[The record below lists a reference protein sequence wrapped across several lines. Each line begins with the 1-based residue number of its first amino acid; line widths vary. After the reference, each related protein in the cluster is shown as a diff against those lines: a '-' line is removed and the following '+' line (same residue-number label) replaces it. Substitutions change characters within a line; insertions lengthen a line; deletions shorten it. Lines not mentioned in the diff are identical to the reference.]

1 MVVPSD
7 IVLRRGFDNGWR
19 ALQVFGIA
27 FSPVGVL
34 EKDSVSSA
42 NRHLAVATG
51 IPGKSQ
57 AGRGI
62 EQVTAQTTAGYAAR
76 AALHHA
82 IERIAG
88 SWNERPLLPG
98 DTAIDV
104 ELRGN
109 GRIIGGRAP
118 VRNQVVP
125 FPERSEKADAQP
137 KIQREVFTDV
147 VVVLEVGL
155 EDLEVD
161 VIFRLRAGL
170 GKVGDVSHQQI
181 GDGIP

>member
-1 MVVPSD
+1 M
-7 IVLRRGFDNGWR
+7 RWR

-27 FSPVGVL
+27 FLAPLVCSKKIPYPPRTAILPSP
-34 EKDSVSSA
+34 
-42 NRHLAVATG
+42 TG

-62 EQVTAQTTAGYAAR
+62 EQMTTQTTAGYAAH

-88 SWNERPLLPG
+88 SWNERALLPG
-98 DTAIDV
+98 DTAVDV

-118 VRNQVVP
+118 VRRSGGSVP
-125 FPERSEKADAQP
+125 R
-137 KIQREVFTDV
+137 T
-147 VVVLEVGL
+147 
-155 EDLEVD
+155 
-161 VIFRLRAGL
+161 FRKG
-170 GKVGDVSHQQI
+170 
-181 GDGIP
+181 